1 MINEVIKYK
10 DTILY
15 DKRRRSAG
23 TLSVKR
29 NSKRKASDSQHKVDA
44 LICKYSHRIAASMEF
59 DKRKNRTDT
68 QREKRRELRRARKIA
83 KEQHTHVPTFK
94 LESWEIGRQVRRTER

>member
-1 MINEVIKYK
+1 MINETIKYR

-29 NSKRKASDSQHKVDA
+29 NSLRKASDSQHKVDA
-44 LICKYSHRIAASMEF
+44 LICRYSDRIE
-59 DKRKNRTDT
+59 RKDARRNSR
-68 QREKRRELRRARKIA
+68 KAKGRELTR
-83 KEQHTHVPTFK
+83 
-94 LESWEIGRQVRRTER
+94 

>member
-1 MINEVIKYK
+1 MINETIKYK

-29 NSKRKASDSQHKVDA
+29 NSLRKASDSQHKVDA
-44 LICKYSHRIAASMEF
+44 LICRYSDRIE
-59 DKRKNRTDT
+59 RKDARRNNR
-68 QREKRRELRRARKIA
+68 KAKGRELTR
-83 KEQHTHVPTFK
+83 
-94 LESWEIGRQVRRTER
+94 

>member
-1 MINEVIKYK
+1 MNICNMINETIKYK

-29 NSKRKASDSQHKVDA
+29 NSLRKASDSQHKVDA
-44 LICKYSHRIAASMEF
+44 LICRYSDRIE
-59 DKRKNRTDT
+59 RKDARRNNR
-68 QREKRRELRRARKIA
+68 KAKGRELTR
-83 KEQHTHVPTFK
+83 
-94 LESWEIGRQVRRTER
+94 

>member
-29 NSKRKASDSQHKVDA
+29 NSLRKASDSQHKVDA
-44 LICKYSHRIAASMEF
+44 LICRYSDRIE
-59 DKRKNRTDT
+59 RKDARRNSR
-68 QREKRRELRRARKIA
+68 KAKGRELTR
-83 KEQHTHVPTFK
+83 
-94 LESWEIGRQVRRTER
+94 